1 MRGIHVSEYPSR
13 FSLLVDKQKK
23 NQDVIV
29 CGEDNVIRHIPAKNF
44 MIIRKDTTKA
54 PKGQQTTGSG
64 EKPLQTVAY
73 TLALKGRQDV
83 LPPLRGCIGNPD
95 LAGVS
100 PLPAVCC
107 PFGALVV
114 R

>member
-1 MRGIHVSEYPSR
+1 M
-13 FSLLVDKQKK
+13 
-23 NQDVIV
+23 

>member
-1 MRGIHVSEYPSR
+1 M
-13 FSLLVDKQKK
+13 LVDKQKK

-44 MIIRKDTTKA
+44 MIICKDTTKA

-83 LPPLRGCIGNPD
+83 LLPLWG
-95 LAGVS
+95 
-100 PLPAVCC
+100 
-107 PFGALVV
+107 FGGTIADNHKNLLTTINYSEKVLIFM
-114 R
+114 

>member
-1 MRGIHVSEYPSR
+1 MSEYPSR

-44 MIIRKDTTKA
+44 MIICKDTTKA

-64 EKPLQTVAY
+64 EKPCKQ
-73 TLALKGRQDV
+73 
-83 LPPLRGCIGNPD
+83 
-95 LAGVS
+95 
-100 PLPAVCC
+100 
-107 PFGALVV
+107 
-114 R
+114 